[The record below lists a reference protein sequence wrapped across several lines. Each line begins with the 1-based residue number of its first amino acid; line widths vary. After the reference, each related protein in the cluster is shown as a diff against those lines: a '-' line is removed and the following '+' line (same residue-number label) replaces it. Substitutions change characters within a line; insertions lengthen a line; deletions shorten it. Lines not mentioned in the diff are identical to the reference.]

1 MYILFKHYGVNR
13 FFKRF
18 ATLEDLRGEIENGFN
33 PDFPGH
39 CQFYFNTETKHIVIL
54 NKKLTLDDCLGELS
68 SSKVA

>member
-18 ATLEDLRGEIENGFN
+18 TTLEELRGEIENGFN
-33 PDFPGH
+33 PKFPGN
-39 CQFYFNTETKHIVIL
+39 CQFYFDTETKEIVIL
-54 NKKLTLDDCLGELS
+54 NKKLSVEDCMGELN